1 MNQTVFVVD
10 DDAAMRDALAQL
22 LETASLRVETHA
34 DGRAFLAAYE
44 ADRPGCLLLDMAM
57 PGMTGLEVQATL
69 NARGLAIPIIFLSG
83 HGDIPMAVRAVQ
95 AGAVDFLEK
104 PIQGAALL
112 QRVQR
117 ALALDQEWRQ
127 TQGRIQAIQQ
137 CHARLSSRERDVMSL
152 VASGFSSKEIAREL
166 GISPRTVEVHRTH
179 VMHKM
184 GAANL
189 ADLVNMAAC
198 CKPSQETPHN
208 PLTS

>member
-1 MNQTVFVVD
+1 MNQTIFILD
-10 DDAAMRDALAQL
+10 DDAAMRDALVQL
-22 LETASLRVETHA
+22 LETSGLQVEAHA
-34 DGRAFLAAYE
+34 DGPAFLAAHE
-44 ADRPGCLLLDMAM
+44 TDRPGCLLLDMAM
-57 PGMTGLEVQATL
+57 PGMTGLEVQAAL
-69 NARGLAIPIIFLSG
+69 NARGMTIPIIFLTG

-112 QRVQR
+112 ERVQR
-117 ALALDQEWRQ
+117 ALALDLEWRQ

-137 CHARLSSRERDVMSL
+137 RYERLSSRERECMAFI
-152 VASGFSSKEIAREL
+152 ASGLTSKEIAREL

-189 ADLVNMAAC
+189 ADLLNMAAC
-198 CKPSQETPHN
+198 CKP
-208 PLTS
+208 

>member
-1 MNQTVFVVD
+1 MNQTIFVVD
-10 DDAAMRDALAQL
+10 DDAAMRDALVQL
-22 LETASLRVETHA
+22 LETSGLQVEAHA
-34 DGRAFLAAYE
+34 DGPAFLAAYE
-44 ADRPGCLLLDMAM
+44 ADRTGCLLLDMAM
-57 PGMTGLEVQATL
+57 PGMTGLEVQAAL
-69 NARGLAIPIIFLSG
+69 NARGLTIPTIFLTG

-112 QRVQR
+112 ERVQR
-117 ALALDQEWRQ
+117 ALALDLEWRQ
-127 TQGRIQAIQQ
+127 TQGRTQAIQQ
-137 CHARLSSRERDVMSL
+137 HYARLSSRERECMAL
-152 VASGFSSKEIAREL
+152 IASGLTSKEIARKL

-198 CKPSQETPHN
+198 CKP
-208 PLTS
+208 

>member
-10 DDAAMRDALAQL
+10 DDAAMRDALVQL
-22 LETASLRVETHA
+22 LETAGLQVEAHA
-34 DGRAFLAAYE
+34 DGPAFLAAYE
-44 ADRPGCLLLDMAM
+44 ANRTGCLLLDMAM
-57 PGMTGLEVQATL
+57 PGMTGLEVQAAL
-69 NARGLAIPIIFLSG
+69 NARGLTIPIIFLTG

-112 QRVQR
+112 ERVQR
-117 ALALDQEWRQ
+117 ALALDLEWRQ
-127 TQGRIQAIQQ
+127 TQGRTQGIQQ
-137 CHARLSSRERDVMSL
+137 RYARLSSRERECMAL
-152 VASGFSSKEIAREL
+152 IASGLTSKEIAREL

-189 ADLVNMAAC
+189 ADLLNMAAC
-198 CKPSQETPHN
+198 CKP
-208 PLTS
+208 